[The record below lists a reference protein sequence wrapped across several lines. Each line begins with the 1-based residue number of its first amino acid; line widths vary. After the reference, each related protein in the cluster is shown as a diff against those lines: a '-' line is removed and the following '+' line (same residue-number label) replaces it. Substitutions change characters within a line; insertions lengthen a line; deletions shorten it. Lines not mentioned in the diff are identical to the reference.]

1 MQKPRIKR
9 KRICLSVWSASG
21 RRTRNRDKICSP
33 VAVERVFGNA
43 EKVPRLERQGV
54 DGWGRVCAPL
64 LVWPKREKQR
74 QDVAPGEADEGKC
87 FCLRRMGELGQQMEQ
102 GPLWGEVQGKSER
115 LFSDCVLTPGCTV
128 SLRGCEK
135 PQYPSLIPASAISFF
150 VGCDPGTAMFS
161 CASRI
166 KKRYLAQILWSLN
179 QWEWMKFETFRNR
192 ETSRQMA
199 LISAVKKMRSSEK
212 NNWDRSQFG
221 VKKEVQKV

>member
-1 MQKPRIKR
+1 
-9 KRICLSVWSASG
+9 
-21 RRTRNRDKICSP
+21 
-33 VAVERVFGNA
+33 
-43 EKVPRLERQGV
+43 
-54 DGWGRVCAPL
+54 
-64 LVWPKREKQR
+64 
-74 QDVAPGEADEGKC
+74 
-87 FCLRRMGELGQQMEQ
+87 
-102 GPLWGEVQGKSER
+102 
-115 LFSDCVLTPGCTV
+115 
-128 SLRGCEK
+128 
-135 PQYPSLIPASAISFF
+135 
-150 VGCDPGTAMFS
+150 MFS